1 MRYKIG
7 DKVRVRED
15 IIAGKV
21 YGDITCVWSMLQYRG
36 DIATIINI
44 EDDRFITLSIDYMW
58 YWSSE
63 MLEHVKEGGIQ
74 LNIEMT
80 KKEKFI
86 NDRVLLYLKK
96 NKDYGN
102 SADDTLELFGSV
114 AYAVRL
120 HDKLSRITQLSKAG
134 AEVEDEKIEDTVL
147 DLVNYLCMYES
158 YGTEEYRL
166 QGFIN
171 ELNKLVEEPNVYL
184 GKLDSLLKET
194 SGGKCNLN
202 PSTRLFIANYITVLT
217 K

>member
-15 IIAGKV
+15 IKAGIRYEGIDV
-21 YGDITCVWSMLQYRG
+21 VEDMLQYRG
-36 DIATIINI
+36 NIATIINI
-44 EDDRFITLSIDYMW
+44 EDDKFITLSIDRRW

-63 MLEHVKEGGIQ
+63 MLEHVKEGGIH

-80 KKEKFI
+80 KKENFI
-86 NDRVLLYLKK
+86 NDRVLVYLKK

-120 HDKLSRITQLSKAG
+120 HDKLSRIAQLSKAG
-134 AEVEDEKIEDTVL
+134 AEVDDEKIEDTVL

-171 ELNKLVEEPNVYL
+171 ELTKLVEEPNVYL
-184 GKLDSLLKET
+184 GRLDSLLKET
-194 SGGKCNLN
+194 SEGKCSLN